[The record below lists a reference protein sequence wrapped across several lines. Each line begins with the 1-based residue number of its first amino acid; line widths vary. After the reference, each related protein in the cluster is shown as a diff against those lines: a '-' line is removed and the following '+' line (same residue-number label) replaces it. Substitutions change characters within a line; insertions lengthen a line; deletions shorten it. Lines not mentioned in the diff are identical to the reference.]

1 MSEIRNP
8 FTQKQEKASGN
19 LLEEIS
25 DMEMKQL
32 GGGTN
37 LAYSRWLAGRQGIG
51 MGRFCTISAE
61 CAGTRR
67 CDYF

>member
-1 MSEIRNP
+1 MSEKRNP
-8 FTQKQEKASGN
+8 FTQKHDKASGN

-37 LAYSRWLAGRQGIG
+37 AAFSRWLANQQGIG
-51 MGRFCTISAE
+51 MGRFCTVSAE

-67 CDYF
+67 CD